1 MCKYYA
7 DEWGSISKTKQLY
20 NSELPEI
27 LSLFVD
33 ETLKFY
39 DSKVSFIMYYTT
51 NELRI
56 FTSDRNI
63 EILIMNS
70 VKIIIK
76 HGEEYI
82 INISLFEYTS
92 QLTQLYT
99 IYALLNQL
107 RCPEVLLIKSLIKYK
122 TISNA
127 YNVITQLKDIKSI
140 KEKVK

>member
-1 MCKYYA
+1 
-7 DEWGSISKTKQLY
+7 
-20 NSELPEI
+20 
-27 LSLFVD
+27 
-33 ETLKFY
+33 
-39 DSKVSFIMYYTT
+39 
-51 NELRI
+51 
-56 FTSDRNI
+56 
-63 EILIMNS
+63 MNS

-122 TISNA
+122 TIPNA